1 MVVSVEK
8 FSIIMSQC
16 TEFFCISIILETD
29 GPSKQVK
36 QVSKTGSRA
45 GLDESEEKYKDRGS
59 QRAAHDSP
67 KVKAVKG
74 ISQFR
79 TSPGHIN
86 RKLSS
91 PPAPDIMIMRRPVS
105 PEGRPRPV
113 SYNFAETELSE
124 SEMSI
129 SMTPQH
135 RKLLTSMASA
145 GVGGSPKQERP
156 KVRK

>member
-1 MVVSVEK
+1 
-8 FSIIMSQC
+8 MSQC
-16 TEFFCISIILETD
+16 TDFFFISIILETD

-67 KVKAVKG
+67 KVKAVMG

-91 PPAPDIMIMRRPVS
+91 PPAPDIMIMRRSVS
-105 PEGRPRPV
+105 PPEGRPRPV

-124 SEMSI
+124 SEMLK

-135 RKLLTSMASA
+135 RKLLTNMASA
-145 GVGGSPKQERP
+145 GVGAAPSRRGRRYVNRFKHN
-156 KVRK
+156 